1 MDAVGKEMVE
11 LLEGKNIIVT
21 GTSRGIGKSMIDC
34 FARKGANLFACM
46 RTVTSE
52 KEEEL
57 RFISELRGVNI
68 IPVELDLRDETQQ
81 KDAVRFIK
89 KNCIRIDGLVCNAG
103 VAHNGMLQ
111 TTSIDKM
118 REIMETNFF
127 AQMRLIQLVSRAM
140 IPHQAGSIVA
150 IGSTGGLMPRAGFI
164 AYGSSKAAL
173 MWAMSSLA
181 QELGPFG
188 IRVNTVAPG
197 LTDTDMLQVRSKE
210 SIEEAVSMTAERRL
224 GKPEEIAEAV
234 AFLLSDSAS
243 FINGQTLRVD
253 GGRS

>member
-1 MDAVGKEMVE
+1 MHE

-21 GTSRGIGKSMIDC
+21 GASRGIGKAMIDC
-34 FARKGANLFACM
+34 FAKKGANLFACM
-46 RTVTSE
+46 RTITGE

-57 RFISELRGVNI
+57 RVLAELHGVSI
-68 IPVELDLRDETQQ
+68 IPVQFDLRDESQQ
-81 KDAVRFIK
+81 KNAVKFIRE
-89 KNCIRIDGLVCNAG
+89 NCLRIDGLVCNAG

-111 TTSIDKM
+111 MTSIGTM
-118 REIMETNFF
+118 REVMETNFF

-140 IPHQAGSIVA
+140 IPQKTGSIVA
-150 IGSTGGLMPRAGFI
+150 IGSVGGIMPRAGFI

-173 MWAMSSLA
+173 MWAVSSLA

-210 SIEEAVSMTAERRL
+210 SIEEAISMTAEHRIA
-224 GKPEEIAEAV
+224 KPEEIAEAA
-234 AFLLSDSAS
+234 AFLLSDAAS

-253 GGRS
+253 GGRN